1 MAIRSVGDNPLL
13 TGVNLVDSVAT
24 AFTVRLLMILRSIFR
39 IFCTAA
45 SGYSTLAPRTSK
57 KTREDS
63 PHEC

>member
-45 SGYSTLAPRTSK
+45 SGYSHAGAANIKENPRG
-57 KTREDS
+57 
-63 PHEC
+63 